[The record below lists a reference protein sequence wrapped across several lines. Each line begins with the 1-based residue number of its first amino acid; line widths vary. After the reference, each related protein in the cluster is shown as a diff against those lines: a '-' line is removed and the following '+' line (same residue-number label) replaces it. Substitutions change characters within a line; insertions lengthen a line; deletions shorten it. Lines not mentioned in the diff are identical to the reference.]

1 VLLLVAVLVTVLVEA
16 APALTRF
23 LNSFRVSLYCV
34 RGSASLASRISAA
47 PCETEARRVTCVIC
61 VAVSMHN
68 AGHRESPAVCATLV
82 KSRKTSLIDDRMI
95 KHHGELALYP
105 YRQSILKTIGAE
117 TSGSAGCTNGTAHT
131 SLVSTACASAS
142 ASIQA

>member
-1 VLLLVAVLVTVLVEA
+1 VCEVPQLLLILRLLAAVLVAVVAEA

-47 PCETEARRVTCVIC
+47 PCETEARRVTCAMC
-61 VAVSMHN
+61 VAVRMHN
-68 AGHRESPAVCATLV
+68 AGSCESQAVYATPV

-95 KHHGELALYP
+95 KHHGEQAL
-105 YRQSILKTIGAE
+105 
-117 TSGSAGCTNGTAHT
+117 
-131 SLVSTACASAS
+131 
-142 ASIQA
+142 